1 MADLTTNSKL
11 LTLRRMPR
19 RPLQRI
25 QAITVARR
33 YFIDRQTKI
42 QIAEE
47 LGISRF
53 KVARLIDEAVEAG
66 LVRFE
71 IDEVGEL
78 DARLSDRL
86 RQQYS
91 LRNAL
96 VLAGPDLPC
105 SALFDPLGRVA
116 ASLLEEIL
124 TDGSTL
130 GVAWGRTLAATANAI
145 SRLPKIN
152 VVQVAGGLTSLEF
165 PQNSAELV
173 YRMASAGNG
182 TAYPIFLPMWVEDPS
197 LVKRLRTEPS
207 LAQVLHWYDR
217 IDVLVSGIG
226 SWKPPVSCLHD
237 AFSKNWKRQVL
248 GAGVQADLCATLL
261 DKDGSVV
268 PSPLD
273 SLGLAINTKQIRRI
287 PEVIAIA
294 GGVEKADA
302 ILAALRGNWITTL
315 VTDAGVARRLCA

>member
-1 MADLTTNSKL
+1 
-11 LTLRRMPR
+11 MPR

-25 QAITVARR
+25 QATTVARR
-33 YFIDRQTKI
+33 YFVERQTKI
-42 QIAEE
+42 QIAED

-71 IDEVGEL
+71 IDETGEI
-78 DARLSDRL
+78 DSQLSDRL
-86 RQQYS
+86 RREYA

-105 SALFDPLGRVA
+105 SALFEPLGRIA

-124 TDGSTL
+124 TDGCVL
-130 GVAWGRTLAATANAI
+130 GVAWGRTLAATAKAV
-145 SRLPKIN
+145 SRLPKIS
-152 VVQVAGGLTSLEF
+152 VVQVAGGLTTLEF
-165 PQNSAELV
+165 PQNSADLV
-173 YRMASAGNG
+173 SRLAAAGDG

-207 LAQVLHWYDR
+207 VAQVLERYDR

-226 SWKPPVSCLHD
+226 SWNPPVSCLHD
-237 AFSKNWKRQVL
+237 AFSKAWKRQVL
-248 GAGVQADLCATLL
+248 AAGVRADLCATLI
-261 DKDGSVV
+261 DDTGGVV

-273 SLGLAINTKQIRRI
+273 KVGLALNAKQIRRI
-287 PEVIAIA
+287 PERVAIA
-294 GGVEKADA
+294 GGQEKASA
-302 ILAALRGNWITTL
+302 ILAALKGNWITTL
-315 VTDAGVARRLCA
+315 VTDAGVARRLLE